1 MMQFKR
7 ETLDTDVAWCKFFVK
22 FPGRRDTV
30 YLSIQHIYD
39 IWV

>member
-1 MMQFKR
+1 MQFKR
-7 ETLDTDVAWCKFFVK
+7 GTLDRRRAWCKFFVK

-30 YLSIQHIYD
+30 YLFIQYIYD